1 MPSSKPT
8 WDPKNVV
15 WIVQEDDS
23 LDLEIVFFRDLLAL
37 DVFTLLE
44 RYCKL
49 QISKS
54 SESLQENEI
63 YVFLCVSQYPHVFL
77 VVHIP
82 TCIGFLLKPNWWLVG
97 GLEHGFIFPYIGNSN
112 PNWVIFLGLKPPI
125 RWSFWISPNSSVM
138 CWRWGKIA
146 IGSRVNNAVLQ
157 LQLEQRPSGSRENP
171 RPDVWRR
178 LHGLLIRWS
187 CNLTACWRR
196 KNMLKT
202 TCALWMLILCE
213 TGKSQVR
220 RCTKFGK
227 FPLLNSRGYS
237 VPFLVMSR
245 SVKLLYNLFVSMA
258 VRMERLASGDYIP
271 FEKTWSIMC
280 YSFVALP

>member
-1 MPSSKPT
+1 MGFCKFINMWMILKWLLIICKMIGWCPPQNQPETPRMGFGLSRKMIL
-8 WDPKNVV
+8 
-15 WIVQEDDS
+15 WIWKLS
-23 LDLEIVFFRDLLAL
+23 FSGIYWHWMCSHSWKGTAN
-37 DVFTLLE
+37 
-44 RYCKL
+44 CK
-49 QISKS
+49 SANHRNGCRRMRS
-54 SESLQENEI
+54 TCF
-63 YVFLCVSQYPHVFL
+63 YVFLNILTYSWWSIFPLVLVSSWNRTDGWL
-77 VVHIP
+77 VVW
-82 TCIGFLLKPNWWLVG
+82 NMA
-97 GLEHGFIFPYIGNSN
+97 FIFPYIGNSN

-146 IGSRVNNAVLQ
+146 IGSRVNSAVLQ

-237 VPFLVMSR
+237 VPFWWC
-245 SVKLLYNLFVSMA
+245 
-258 VRMERLASGDYIP
+258 LAP
-271 FEKTWSIMC
+271 
-280 YSFVALP
+280 